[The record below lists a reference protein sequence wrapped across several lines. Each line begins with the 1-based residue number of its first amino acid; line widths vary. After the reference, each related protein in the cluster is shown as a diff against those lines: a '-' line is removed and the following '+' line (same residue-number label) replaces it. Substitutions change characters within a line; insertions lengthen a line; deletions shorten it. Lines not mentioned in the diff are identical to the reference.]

1 MSSNSDTEEEELE
14 LALAI
19 SLSQLDVNKCS
30 QSSAFLTSNQI
41 SNQNRAG
48 DPGLTQ
54 ARQGRDIERTPST
67 TNRDISQRSQG
78 QSTSNDRTRQ
88 QFSAQNAPPS
98 SKSTVPA
105 SLRALPRQ
113 LADEFMKIRSG
124 IFCSGCHQA
133 ILGTHVTAMGGNY
146 HPGCIVC
153 AACNGKLSGMLYPK
167 GDPPLP
173 YHKACAEEIF
183 SPRCCLCDATLTG
196 NYLKHPFFTDE
207 IYCQSHT
214 DLRQCFS
221 CCRKLPVSVKKQNE
235 RFTEIHDGRVSCLE
249 CISTAIVDS
258 AEALPLYLEAVDF
271 MEHVLHLPIPQGMRQ
286 VPILA
291 VDLPSL
297 NEQQS
302 YNKNEAHRITEEGV
316 SITRGLTLYTSG
328 QIRHMTAGNFNTV
341 TGFFSSGP
349 PQVYHI
355 ETVQEVTA
363 VLVLFALPRDLT
375 ASILAHEA
383 MHVWFR
389 LTKSFP
395 STLPSKVEEGLCQV
409 ISRCYLDNISVS
421 STSSSASNSDS
432 KTNIGDGSQVN
443 NRHSRGNPRPSSFQ
457 AGLQR
462 LEYCPEVLSDR
473 TELEKRKILRA
484 FFCCQIETNSST
496 IYGDG
501 YREAQV
507 CVAEL
512 GLDIVLE
519 VVRET
524 RKLPQM

>member
-1 MSSNSDTEEEELE
+1 MSSNGHIEQEELD

-19 SLSQLDVNKCS
+19 SLSQQDVDGCS
-30 QSSAFLTSNQI
+30 QSSAFLTNNQI
-41 SNQNRAG
+41 TNRDRGA
-48 DPGLTQ
+48 DNSLPPIRQSPGL
-54 ARQGRDIERTPST
+54 ERTSST
-67 TNRDISQRSQG
+67 TNRDISKRSHG
-78 QSTSNDRTRQ
+78 Q
-88 QFSAQNAPPS
+88 PS
-98 SKSTVPA
+98 SNSKGQPFAAPEAPTLPKA
-105 SLRALPRQ
+105 SPSANFRAPVSMSRR
-113 LADEFMKIRSG
+113 LADEFLRNCG
-124 IFCSGCHQA
+124 GTVCSGCRQA
-133 ILGTHVTAMGGNY
+133 IFGTYVTAMGGNY
-146 HPGCIVC
+146 HSSCMVC
-153 AACNGKLSGMLYPK
+153 AACNRELSGIFYPK

-183 SPRCCLCDATLTG
+183 NPRCCLCDATLTG
-196 NYLKHPFFTDE
+196 QYLKHPFFTDE
-207 IYCQSHT
+207 TYCSNHT
-214 DLRQCFS
+214 NLRQCFS
-221 CCRKLPVSVKKQNE
+221 CCRKMPVSTKKQNE
-235 RFTEIHDGRVSCLE
+235 RFTELHDGRVSCLE

-302 YNKNEAHRITEEGV
+302 SNKNEAHRILEEGV

-328 QIRHMTAGNFNTV
+328 QIRHMTSGYFNTV
-341 TGFFSSGP
+341 TGYFTSGP

-389 LTKSFP
+389 LTKNFP

-409 ISRCYLDNISVS
+409 VSRSYLDNISGLS
-421 STSSSASNSDS
+421 SGSDSSA
-432 KTNIGDGSQVN
+432 
-443 NRHSRGNPRPSSFQ
+443 NRGGELQESSRYDRGHPRPSNFQ
-457 AGLQR
+457 AGLQK
-462 LEYCPEVLSDR
+462 LEYCPEVSSDR
-473 TELEKRKILRA
+473 SEVEKKKTLRA
-484 FFCCQIETNSST
+484 FFCCQIETNSSV

-501 YREAQV
+501 YREAQL

-512 GLDIVLE
+512 GIDIVLE

-524 RKLPQM
+524 RELPRV

>member
-1 MSSNSDTEEEELE
+1 MSSISDTEQEELE

-19 SLSQLDVNKCS
+19 SLSQQDVDRCS
-30 QSSAFLTSNQI
+30 QSSAFLTNNQI
-41 SNQNRAG
+41 PNQNRVV
-48 DPGLTQ
+48 DPALTP
-54 ARQGRDIERTPST
+54 ARQGRDIERNLLT
-67 TNRDISQRSQG
+67 TNRDICQRSQP
-78 QSTSNDRTRQ
+78 TSNDRSGQ
-88 QFSAQNAPPS
+88 SFSAPEAPPPLS
-98 SKSTVPA
+98 RSNPPA
-105 SLRALPRQ
+105 SIRALPRR
-113 LADEFMKIRSG
+113 LADEFIRMRSG
-124 IFCSGCHQA
+124 IFCSGCQQA

-146 HPGCIVC
+146 HPGCMVC

-183 SPRCCLCDATLTG
+183 NPRCCLCDATLTG

-214 DLRQCFS
+214 HLRQCFS
-221 CCRKLPVSVKKQNE
+221 CCRKLPVSEKKQNE
-235 RFTEIHDGRVSCLE
+235 RFTELHDGRVSCLE

-271 MEHVLHLPIPQGMRQ
+271 MEHVLHLPIPPGMRQ

-302 YNKNEAHRITEEGV
+302 NNKNEAHRILDEGA

-328 QIRHMTAGNFNTV
+328 QIRHMTAGYFNTV
-341 TGFFSSGP
+341 TGFFSAGP
-349 PQVYHI
+349 PTVYHI

-389 LTKSFP
+389 LTKNFP

-409 ISRCYLDNISVS
+409 ISRSYLDNISVS
-421 STSSSASNSDS
+421 SPTASGSSSDS
-432 KTNIGDGSQVN
+432 KTNNVGESQE
-443 NRHSRGNPRPSSFQ
+443 SRSYGRGHPRPSNYQ
-457 AGLQR
+457 AVLQR
-462 LEYCPEVLSDR
+462 LEYCPEVSSDR
-473 TELEKRKILRA
+473 SELEKKRILRA
-484 FFCCQIETNSST
+484 FFCCQIETNSSA

-501 YREAQV
+501 YREAQK

-524 RKLPQM
+524 RKLPQV